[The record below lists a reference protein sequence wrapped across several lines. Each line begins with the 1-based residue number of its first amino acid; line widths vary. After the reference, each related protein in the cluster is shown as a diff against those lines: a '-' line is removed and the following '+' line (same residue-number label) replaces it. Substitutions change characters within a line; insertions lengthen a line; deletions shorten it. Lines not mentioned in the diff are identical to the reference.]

1 MKGQGL
7 LPAPGLVAALMV
19 ESAGAATMVSAGSGV
34 GTPWD

>member
-7 LPAPGLVAALMV
+7 LPAPGLVAALMGGSV
-19 ESAGAATMVSAGSGV
+19 GAATMVSAGSEV